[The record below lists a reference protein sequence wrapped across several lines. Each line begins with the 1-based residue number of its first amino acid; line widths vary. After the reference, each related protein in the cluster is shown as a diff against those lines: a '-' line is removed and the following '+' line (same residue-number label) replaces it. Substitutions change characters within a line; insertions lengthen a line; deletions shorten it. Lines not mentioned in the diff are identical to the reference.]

1 MNFLSNVLDSI
12 PVVGHAKG
20 VVHYAVGDKKGGDK
34 AMHKST
40 KTTAAITVGA
50 VGGVAGAVGGAIN
63 GAGKAIGGAIDGA
76 AGAVGGEKDRPHK
89 GNFISNALDATP
101 VVGHAKGVLHYVV
114 GDKDGGDYAMRRAT
128 KTSAAIAGGVIG
140 VPAGAVGGAVGG
152 AVNGA
157 VGGAVVGGRLT
168 DAVASGT
175 KDKPRRN
182 YEHRENNTNYY

>member
-1 MNFLSNVLDSI
+1 MNFFSNVLDSI

-20 VVHYAVGDKKGGDK
+20 VVHYAVGDKKGGDR

-63 GAGKAIGGAIDGA
+63 GVGKAVGGAIDGA
-76 AGAVGGEKDRPHK
+76 AGAAGGEKERSHK

-101 VVGHAKGVLHYVV
+101 VVGHAKGVLHYAV
-114 GDKDGGDYAMRRAT
+114 GDKKGGDYAMHRAT

-140 VPAGAVGGAVGG
+140 VPVGAVGGAVGG

-157 VGGAVVGGRLT
+157 VTGAVVGGCLT
-168 DAVASGT
+168 DAVASSG
-175 KDKPRRN
+175 KEKPRRN
-182 YEHRENNTNYY
+182 VEHHENNRSYY